1 MIWVFTAAS
10 NAIAFSF
17 PSLRGASN
25 FVSEALFI
33 RGRYTAT

>member
-17 PSLRGASN
+17 PSLRGAGN
-25 FVSEALFI
+25 RVFQALFI

>member
-17 PSLRGASN
+17 SSLRGAQNSV
-25 FVSEALFI
+25 FQALFI